1 MRTVNEHRAAALA
14 LAAPLEAIELP
25 LAEAAG
31 HVLARDVCADGPLP
45 PWDNSAMD
53 GYAVRAADVSAAV
66 PDGPVR
72 LRVIADL
79 AAGSAATPVVGPGE
93 AARIMTG
100 APMPPGA
107 DAVVPVEQ
115 TDAATD
121 VVAIGAPARVGA
133 HVRRVGEDAAAGN
146 VVLAAG
152 ALLAERRVG
161 ALAAAGAGTVTAHRR
176 PRVLVLA
183 TGSELVAPGEP
194 RARGQIP
201 DSNSFLLA
209 AAVTA
214 AGCEA
219 VRLPPVPDDAARLRE
234 VLAAHEADVDAV
246 ITAGGVSVGAYD
258 VVKEALTGWGDVAFV
273 AVAMQPGKPQGLGR
287 LPGGTPV
294 FCLPGNPVSVFVSFE
309 VLVRPALL
317 RMRGLTA
324 VDRPTVPATVEDGW
338 RTPPGRAQYMP
349 VALRDEGGA
358 WRVRRAVPG
367 GSGSHLAAGLAAADG
382 LAVVPLDTSEV
393 RSGDLLTVMR
403 CEP

>member
-1 MRTVNEHRAAALA
+1 MRTVSEHRAAALA
-14 LAAPLEAIELP
+14 LAAPLDAVEVP
-25 LAEAAG
+25 LAAAAG
-31 HVLARDVCADGPLP
+31 HVLARDVRADGPLP

-53 GYAVRAADVSAAV
+53 GYAVRSADLAAAGPAA
-66 PDGPVR
+66 PVT

-79 AAGSAATPVVGPGE
+79 PAGSAATPVVGPGE

-100 APMPPGA
+100 APLPPGA
-107 DAVVPVEQ
+107 DAVVPVED
-115 TDAATD
+115 TDAGTD
-121 VVAIGAPARVGA
+121 VVAVRTAARASA
-133 HVRRVGEDAAAGN
+133 HVRRAGEDAAAGD
-146 VVLAAG
+146 VVLPAG

-161 ALAAAGAGTVTAHRR
+161 AVAAAGAGTVAVHRR

-214 AGCEA
+214 AGCD
-219 VRLPPVPDDAARLRE
+219 VLRLPAVPDDAGRLRD
-234 VLAAHEADVDAV
+234 VLTEHAPGVDAV
-246 ITAGGVSVGAYD
+246 VTAGGVSVGAYE
-258 VVKEALTGWGDVAFV
+258 VVKEALTGWGDVEFV

-309 VLVRPALL
+309 VHVRPALL
-317 RMRGLTA
+317 AMRGLA
-324 VDRPTVPATVEDGW
+324 DVDRPTVQATVEDAW
-338 RTPPGRAQYMP
+338 RTPSGRAQYMP
-349 VALRDEGGA
+349 VAMRQEGGIWWA
-358 WRVRRAVPG
+358 RRAVAG

-382 LAVVPLDTSEV
+382 LAVVPLDTPEV
-393 RSGDLLTVMR
+393 GPGDQLTVMR

>member
-1 MRTVNEHRAAALA
+1 MRTVAEHRAAALA
-14 LAAPLEAIELP
+14 LAAPLEAVELP
-25 LAEAAG
+25 IAAAAG
-31 HVLARDVCADGPLP
+31 HVLARDVLADGPLP

-53 GYAVRAADVSAAV
+53 GYAVRAVDVAGAVAAD
-66 PDGPVR
+66 PVR
-72 LRVIADL
+72 LRVVADL

-107 DAVVPVEQ
+107 DSVVPVEQ
-115 TDAATD
+115 TDGGTGVVVVREAAR
-121 VVAIGAPARVGA
+121 PGA
-133 HVRRVGEDAAAGN
+133 HVRRAGDDARTGD
-146 VVLAAG
+146 VVVAAG
-152 ALLAERRVG
+152 ALLSERRVG
-161 ALAAAGAGTVTAHRR
+161 AVAAAGAGTVAVHRR

-209 AAVTA
+209 AAVA
-214 AGCEA
+214 AA
-219 VRLPPVPDDAARLRE
+219 VCDVVRVPPVPDDAGRLRD
-234 VLAAHEADVDAV
+234 VLAEHGPDVDAV
-246 ITAGGVSVGAYD
+246 VTAGGVSVGAYD
-258 VVKEALTGWGDVAFV
+258 VVKEALTGWGDVEFV

-294 FCLPGNPVSVFVSFE
+294 YCLPGNPVSVFVSFE

-317 RMRGLTA
+317 RMRGLA
-324 VDRPTVPATVEDGW
+324 SLDRPTLRAVAEDGW
-338 RTPPGRAQYMP
+338 RTPPDRAQYMP
-349 VALRDEGGA
+349 VALREEGGSWWA
-358 WRVRRAVPG
+358 RRAVPG

-382 LAVVPLDTSEV
+382 LAVVPADTPEV
-393 RSGDLLTVMR
+393 RSGDPLTVMR

>member
-1 MRTVNEHRAAALA
+1 MRTVSEHRAAALA
-14 LAAPLEAIELP
+14 LVAPLEAVGLP
-25 LAEAAG
+25 LDAAAG
-31 HVLARDVCADGPLP
+31 HVLARDVRADGALP

-53 GYAVRAADVSAAV
+53 GYAVRAADVVDA
-66 PDGPVR
+66 DTDRPVL

-79 AAGSAATPVVGPGE
+79 PAGSAQTPVVGPGE

-100 APMPPGA
+100 APLPPGA

-115 TDAATD
+115 TDGGTD
-121 VVAIGAPARVGA
+121 VVAVRAPASPGA
-133 HVRRVGEDAAAGN
+133 HVRRAGDDAAAGD

-152 ALLAERRVG
+152 ALLAERRLG
-161 ALAAAGAGTVTAHRR
+161 AVAAAGTGTAWVHRR

-209 AAVTA
+209 AAVGA
-214 AGCEA
+214 AGCDV
-219 VRLPPVPDDAARLRE
+219 VRLPAVPDDAERLRA
-234 VLAAHEADVDAV
+234 VLTEHAPAVDAV
-246 ITAGGVSVGAYD
+246 VTAGGVSVGAYD
-258 VVKEALTGWGDVAFV
+258 VVKEALTGWGDVEFV

-309 VLVRPALL
+309 VHVRPALL

-324 VDRPTVPATVEDGW
+324 VDRPTVRAVAEDGW
-338 RTPPGRAQYMP
+338 RAPAGRAQYMP
-349 VALRDEGGA
+349 VALREVDGA
-358 WRVRRAVPG
+358 WRARRAVPG

-382 LAVVPLDTSEV
+382 LAIVPLDTSEV

>member
-1 MRTVNEHRAAALA
+1 MRTVAEHRAAALA
-14 LAAPLEAIELP
+14 LAAPLEPVQVPIGA
-25 LAEAAG
+25 AAG
-31 HVLARDVCADGPLP
+31 HVLARDVRTDAPLP

-53 GYAVRAADVSAAV
+53 GYAVRAADVAGAG
-66 PDGPVR
+66 PAGPVV
-72 LRVIADL
+72 LRVVADL
-79 AAGSAATPVVGPGE
+79 PAGSADAPVVGPGE

-100 APMPPGA
+100 APVPPGA
-107 DAVVPVEQ
+107 DAVVPVED
-115 TDAATD
+115 TDGGTG
-121 VVAIGAPARVGA
+121 VVEVRSPARPGA
-133 HVRRVGEDAAAGN
+133 HVRRAGEDARAGD

-161 ALAAAGAGTVTAHRR
+161 AVAAAGAGAVTVHRR

-209 AAVTA
+209 TAVA
-214 AGCEA
+214 DAGCE
-219 VRLPPVPDDAARLRE
+219 VLRLRPVPDDAALLRG
-234 VLAAHEADVDAV
+234 VLAEHEAGVDAV

-258 VVKEALTGWGDVAFV
+258 VVKEALTGWGEVEFV

-294 FCLPGNPVSVFVSFE
+294 YCLPGNPVSVFVSFE

-317 RMRGLTA
+317 RMRGLA
-324 VDRPTVPATVEDGW
+324 VVDRPTVRAVVEDGW

-349 VALRDEGGA
+349 VVLREEDGSWWA
-358 WRVRRAVPG
+358 RRAVPG

-382 LAVVPLDTSEV
+382 LAVVPVDVPEV
-393 RSGDLLTVMR
+393 RSGDPLTVMR

>member
-1 MRTVNEHRAAALA
+1 
-14 LAAPLEAIELP
+14 
-25 LAEAAG
+25 
-31 HVLARDVCADGPLP
+31 
-45 PWDNSAMD
+45 
-53 GYAVRAADVSAAV
+53 
-66 PDGPVR
+66 
-72 LRVIADL
+72 
-79 AAGSAATPVVGPGE
+79 
-93 AARIMTG
+93 
-100 APMPPGA
+100 
-107 DAVVPVEQ
+107 
-115 TDAATD
+115 
-121 VVAIGAPARVGA
+121 
-133 HVRRVGEDAAAGN
+133 
-146 VVLAAG
+146 
-152 ALLAERRVG
+152 
-161 ALAAAGAGTVTAHRR
+161 TVTAHRR